1 MKLTAHDLR
10 TFLTRLPEYDSL
22 PDGARYEL
30 ISWNRRPN
38 TSAAHQMHGHA
49 KALTDAGFLLPAG
62 EKGRYT
68 VAPEGEAFVR
78 VLHLLDGSDLFYMC
92 DADGLSRILE
102 KYLSAAERQALL
114 DGVRSG
120 GPNRSLFREVTSP
133 GWVERLLKADSG
145 DWEKPFLKPDLPTA
159 LSDPEVFKTVQEVIR
174 LLLNRAGPVAMR
186 ELPRLW
192 SNSDLLVAALL
203 ACFRYALVFAGLK
216 PSVHD
221 PIITLWPKVERR
233 LGESASSPQAVAP
246 PQTYDA
252 AFLMEDMTALLM
264 TCAAKPIRIN
274 AASGALIAKVGRDL
288 AQSLGRQPKWV
299 EDGFEYNGEMR
310 AHTTVSYLQTFQLVE
325 RKGGAPA
332 LQISNRGRQWLDL
345 GASDRLRVLVDGV
358 LDRRQVIA
366 GFEDFAGAHVGAA
379 APHVDF
385 RTSMMSPPDVT
396 AAMLNPFQS
405 LAGDGFYPVAELVTR
420 YRANDNPLIEVLSHD
435 PKAEFG
441 IGGYRLDRPD
451 EGKLRTEWA
460 KVVKEFI
467 RVRLLPQGAVRLGTG
482 KEGLSIAVTPV
493 GRYYLGQT
501 QDWPR
506 SSPRSQII
514 VQPNFEVTFLG
525 EAPGTETE
533 IVRFAERCG
542 KKTGV
547 LFQITR
553 KSIFRAAQVGMKPEE
568 VIEILERVGAREL
581 PVNVRQEIDGWFGQC
596 RTVSL
601 ESAILIRC
609 PDAETAALVMSAAR
623 DNVVP
628 LSDTVIEYKGT
639 DKQRAGLLKK
649 LSENG
654 VLVSGKGTAQVS
666 PSIRK

>member
-1 MKLTAHDLR
+1 MKLTHHDLR
-10 TFLTRLPEYDSL
+10 TFLAILPAYDSL

-30 ISWNRRPN
+30 MSWNRRLG
-38 TSAAHQMHGHA
+38 TDAAHRLHGHA
-49 KALTDAGFLLPAG
+49 KALTDAGFLLPAA

-68 VAPEGEAFVR
+68 VAPEGEVFIR

-102 KYLSAAERQALL
+102 KHLSAAERQALL

-133 GWVERLLKADSG
+133 SWIEGLLKAHSG
-145 DWEKPFLKPDLPTA
+145 DWEKPFLKPDLPAA
-159 LSDPEVFKTVQEVIR
+159 LSDPEVFRTVQEVIR

-186 ELPRLW
+186 ELPQLW

-221 PIITLWPKVERR
+221 PVITLWPRVERP
-233 LGESASSPQAVAP
+233 LEESTSSLQAVTP
-246 PQTYDA
+246 SQTYDS

-264 TCAAKPIRIN
+264 VCAAKPIRLN

-299 EDGFEYNGEMR
+299 EDGFEYTSEMR

-325 RKGGAPA
+325 RKGGAPI
-332 LQISNRGRQWLDL
+332 LQISNRGKQWLEL

-366 GFEDFAGAHVGAA
+366 GFEDFAGAQVGAA

-385 RTSMMSPPDVT
+385 RTSMMSPPDVI
-396 AAMLNPFQS
+396 AAMFNPVRS
-405 LAGDGFYPVAELVTR
+405 LAGVGFYSVAELVAR
-420 YRANDNPLIEVLSHD
+420 CRANDNPLIEVLSHD
-435 PKAEFG
+435 PTAEFG

-451 EGKLRTEWA
+451 GRKLRTEWA
-460 KVVKEFI
+460 KVVKELI
-467 RVRLLPQGAVRLGTG
+467 RIRLLPQGAVRLGSG

-506 SSPRSQII
+506 SSPKSQVI

-525 EAPGTETE
+525 EARGAEAE
-533 IVRFAERCG
+533 IVQFAERRG
-542 KKTGV
+542 ERTGV
-547 LFQITR
+547 VFQITR
-553 KSIFRAAQVGMKPEE
+553 KSIFRAAQAGMKPEA
-568 VIEILERVGAREL
+568 VIAILERVGAREL
-581 PVNVRQEIDGWFGQC
+581 PVNVRQEIAGWFGQC

-601 ESAILIRC
+601 ESAMLIRC
-609 PDAETAALVMSAAR
+609 PDAETAALVMGAVR

-628 LSDTVIEYKGT
+628 LSDTVLEYKGT
-639 DKQRAGLLKK
+639 DKQRAGLMKK

-654 VLVSGKGTAQVS
+654 VLVSGKE
-666 PSIRK
+666 